1 MKEKYNPWKFVFLL
15 IITSIILM
23 GIYTFKKDSYTV
35 LRLATT
41 TSVDNTGLLSYLK
54 SHFEAKYRGINLTW
68 VSVGTGQAIEIGKR
82 GDADVILVH
91 NRALEDQFIEE
102 GYGMHGV
109 TIAYNDFV
117 VVGPIEDPAN
127 VMGAKSV
134 VEAFQRIFNAG
145 EAGKT
150 LFISRGDASG
160 THLRELEIW
169 NKTKLIVEGKQW
181 YRETGSSMAATLR
194 VTNQLQGY
202 TITDR
207 GTWLSMEGELSDLK
221 ILFENDPFLLNLY
234 RIMLINPEKYQSINY
249 DAAEKLVLFLTSS
262 DGQNLIGNYTKNG
275 LVLFNPVFEKL
286 KELGF
291 YDSYEDEQVAYW
303 GGKLKNAG

>member
-1 MKEKYNPWKFVFLL
+1 
-15 IITSIILM
+15 
-23 GIYTFKKDSYTV
+23 
-35 LRLATT
+35 
-41 TSVDNTGLLSYLK
+41 VDNTGLLSYLK

-68 VSVGTGQAIEIGKR
+68 VCVGTGQAVEIGKR

-91 NRALEDQFIEE
+91 NRALEDQFIKE

-109 TIAYNDFV
+109 TIAYNDFI

-127 VMGAKSV
+127 VTGAKSI
-134 VEAFQRIFNAG
+134 VEAFERVFNAG

-194 VTNQLQGY
+194 VANQLQGY

-234 RIMLINPEKYQSINY
+234 RIVLINPEKYRSINY

-275 LVLFNPVFEKL
+275 LVLFNPVFGKL
-286 KELGF
+286 KELGV
-291 YDSYEDEQVAYW
+291 YDPYEDEQVTYW